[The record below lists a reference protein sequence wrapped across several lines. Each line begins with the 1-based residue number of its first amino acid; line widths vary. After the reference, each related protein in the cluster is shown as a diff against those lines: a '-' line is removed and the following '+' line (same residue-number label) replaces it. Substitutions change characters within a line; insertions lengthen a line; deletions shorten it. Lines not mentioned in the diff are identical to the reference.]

1 MKRGSVN
8 RSNNVEEL
16 SNDQLLEEK
25 TAVQKALLYLESVHG
40 RPSNKEDK
48 DAARPLY
55 DRYRLLKRS
64 LARMN
69 AVIIKITTNTN
80 ISIKN
85 TIFTIQVSNVIEL
98 ATIHEHETM
107 DFISLPTQVVET
119 ESDKMAALTG
129 STTDSD
135 TDTSIGENLHALSLE
150 ELRDQQKSTNEEKKQ
165 LRRSLKEFE
174 ADFETKTGRKLQK
187 EDRAS
192 METVY
197 TSYKRAKAKL
207 KLLDALVGKQAL

>member
-1 MKRGSVN
+1 
-8 RSNNVEEL
+8 
-16 SNDQLLEEK
+16 
-25 TAVQKALLYLESVHG
+25 
-40 RPSNKEDK
+40 
-48 DAARPLY
+48 
-55 DRYRLLKRS
+55 
-64 LARMN
+64 
-69 AVIIKITTNTN
+69 
-80 ISIKN
+80 
-85 TIFTIQVSNVIEL
+85 
-98 ATIHEHETM
+98 M